1 MNQKCMNIDFEQFN
15 DSSVQDR
22 ILLINQAVRGNNF
35 FTSLTTVFAMISHMI
50 TLVGIVLIMTRL
62 NIWLLAIALAVIVL
76 QALLHYM
83 SLKYDRKFKAIS

>member
-1 MNQKCMNIDFEQFN
+1 
-15 DSSVQDR
+15 
-22 ILLINQAVRGNNF
+22 
-35 FTSLTTVFAMISHMI
+35 MISHMI

>member
-35 FTSLTTVFAMISHMI
+35 FTSLTTVFATISHMI

-76 QALLHYM
+76 
-83 SLKYDRKFKAIS
+83 